1 MGEADR
7 QAERQRA
14 TTTLTHMQPRERN
27 MQPTHPDLATDERRP
42 SEAQPPDL
50 PPFPTTRRPPSVEI
64 KTEKLYQPS
73 ISTGTRPNT
82 SPSRRSFLLCRA
94 RSFLCLF
101 TIPHQKRTGARTSVG
116 QSEPIRTSVFLV
128 RLRADGHGR
137 LFVYYVSESGRAT
150 S

>member
-1 MGEADR
+1 MQTTQGVVGRADR

-82 SPSRRSFLLCRA
+82 P
-94 RSFLCLF
+94 
-101 TIPHQKRTGARTSVG
+101 P
-116 QSEPIRTSVFLV
+116 
-128 RLRADGHGR
+128 
-137 LFVYYVSESGRAT
+137 
-150 S
+150 